1 MIWDL
6 HRPENKTI
14 AENKE
19 ALLVMPNRQGTT
31 AAVQMRTMRNWLP
44 LLDTDMLMSP
54 DGQKA
59 VEFYAKENSDGS
71 ANKYYNEEMDYNIT
85 FGRGIA
91 HIRPTYLPPTPYGLS
106 TEWTIQAICA
116 IARLR
121 ETGLRW
127 SP

>member
-1 MIWDL
+1 MQENFGTFSNPNPKTWNITENVIWDL

-91 HIRPTYLPPTPYGLS
+91 HIRPTYFATHSL
-106 TEWTIQAICA
+106 
-116 IARLR
+116 
-121 ETGLRW
+121 
-127 SP
+127 